1 MLTLNATAHMS
12 LLFCEAQHPS
22 GPFPFLG
29 NRKLVLG
36 LKITQL
42 SHMKPAGALKTNS
55 LFRKCTAQTH
65 EFLTHLFLQ
74 S

>member
-12 LLFCEAQHPS
+12 LLFCEAQHPL
-22 GPFPFLG
+22 GPIPFVG

-36 LKITQL
+36 LKLTPQ
-42 SHMKPAGALKTNS
+42 SHMKPAGALKTDR
-55 LFRKCTAQTH
+55 LFTLRGKCT
-65 EFLTHLFLQ
+65 